1 MLAVTITSSFY
12 RGGSRNPDVV
22 KDLPEVTVRVTEPT
36 MLVQVT
42 TALSLCHLSCKMRG
56 LDNIF
61 SRELPVLQL
70 SFYYLAA

>member
-1 MLAVTITSSFY
+1 MLAVMISSSFY

-22 KDLPEVTVRVTEPT
+22 KDLPEVTVRVAEPT
-36 MLVQVT
+36 VLVQVT

>member
-1 MLAVTITSSFY
+1 MLAVMISSSFY
-12 RGGSRNPDVV
+12 RGSRYPDVV
-22 KDLPEVTVRVTEPT
+22 KDLPEVTVRVAEPT
-36 MLVQVT
+36 VLVQVT
-42 TALSLCHLSCKMRG
+42 TALSLCHLSCKMRW